1 MTRPKTSPPPA
12 MPTPNR
18 RTVLGGAVAA
28 GAALGTTPT
37 QSAETRRW
45 KMVTSWPKG
54 APGVGT
60 AADRLASKI
69 NEMSGGRLSVTV
81 YGAGE
86 LVPPFEV
93 FDAVSSGTAEMGHG
107 ASHFWS
113 GKDPAFNY
121 FTGLPFGLMAQER
134 IGWLEFGG
142 GQALW
147 DETYAPFGV
156 RAYFAGSSGVQAGG
170 WFKERVKT
178 LDDLQGLKMRIAG
191 LGGEVLRRLGVTVT
205 LMPPSDIFGAM
216 TSGTIDAAEWVGPW
230 NDIAFG
236 LSDVAKHYYLPAF
249 HEPGPALECLVNK
262 EAFSGL
268 PRDLQAIVQAAAG
281 AAALESLGEFAF
293 YNAQA
298 FATLSDLGVTVH
310 TWPEEIVAAMSGAS
324 GEVLQELSQA
334 SELCTR
340 IHKSY
345 EAYRT
350 QAIAYADASDREMLR
365 LRLKNQP

>member
-1 MTRPKTSPPPA
+1 LTNPDIS
-12 MPTPNR
+12 R
-18 RTVLGGAVAA
+18 RAVLAASAA
-28 GAALGTTPT
+28 GGTAL
-37 QSAETRRW
+37 SASDVRSEERREW

-60 AADRLASKI
+60 SADRLAAKI
-69 NEMSGGRLSVTV
+69 NEMSGGRLTVTV

-121 FTGLPFGLMAQER
+121 FTGLPFGLTAHER
-134 IGWLEFGG
+134 IGWLTFGG

-147 DETYAPFGV
+147 DESYAPFGV
-156 RAYFAGSSGVQAGG
+156 RAFFAGSSGVQAGG
-170 WFKERVKT
+170 WFREPIKT

-191 LGGEVLRRLGVTVT
+191 LGGEVLRQLGVTVT
-205 LMPPSDIFGAM
+205 LMPPGDIFGAM

-236 LSDVAKHYYLPAF
+236 LPDVAKHYYLPAF
-249 HEPGPALECLVNK
+249 HEPGPALECLVN
-262 EAFSGL
+262 EDAFGAL
-268 PRDLQAIVQAAAG
+268 PKDLQAIVQAAAG
-281 AAALESLGEFAF
+281 AAALESLGEFTF

-298 FATLSDLGVTVH
+298 FATLDDLGVTVH
-310 TWPEEIVAAMSGAS
+310 TWPKDIVTAMRTAS
-324 GEVLQELSQA
+324 DGVLKDLSEANELCRRIHASYSSYRSKAVIYANA
-334 SELCTR
+334 SE
-340 IHKSY
+340 
-345 EAYRT
+345 
-350 QAIAYADASDREMLR
+350 REMLR
-365 LRLKNQP
+365 LRVKNQP

>member
-1 MTRPKTSPPPA
+1 MTKPHL
-12 MPTPNR
+12 NR
-18 RTVLGGAVAA
+18 RTVLGA
-28 GAALGTTPT
+28 GAIAGVGL
-37 QSAETRRW
+37 SATSASTAEPRTW

-60 AADRLASKI
+60 SADRLAAKI
-69 NEMSGGRLSVTV
+69 NQMSGGRLTVTV

-121 FTGLPFGLMAQER
+121 FTGLPFGLTAHER
-134 IGWLEFGG
+134 IGWLNFGG

-156 RAYFAGSSGVQAGG
+156 RAFFAGSSGVQAGG
-170 WFKERVKT
+170 WFTESIKA

-205 LMPPSDIFGAM
+205 LIPPGEIFGAM

-249 HEPGPALECLVNK
+249 HEPGPALECLVNL
-262 EAFSGL
+262 EAFAAL
-268 PRDLQAIVQAAAG
+268 PEDLQAIVREAAS
-281 AAALESLGEFAF
+281 AAALESLGEFTF

-298 FATLSDLGVTVH
+298 FATLGDLGVSVH
-310 TWPEEIVAAMSGAS
+310 TWPEDVIAAMRAAS
-324 GEVLQELSQA
+324 DEVLTDLSNA
-334 SELCTR
+334 NELCTR
-340 IHKSY
+340 INGSY
-345 EAYRT
+345 ESYRLK
-350 QAIAYADASDREMLR
+350 AVAYADASEREMLR

>member
-1 MTRPKTSPPPA
+1 MTKSQLD
-12 MPTPNR
+12 R
-18 RTVLGGAVAA
+18 RALLTA
-28 GAALGTTPT
+28 GAIAGVGLGTSNAR
-37 QSAETRRW
+37 SAEPRQW

-113 GKDPAFNY
+113 GKNPAFNY

-156 RAYFAGSSGVQAGG
+156 RAFFAGSSGVQAGG
-170 WFKERVKT
+170 WFKEPVKT

-205 LMPPSDIFGAM
+205 LIPPGDIFGAM

-249 HEPGPALECLVNK
+249 HEPGPALECLVNE
-262 EAFSGL
+262 EAFRAL
-268 PRDLQAIVQAAAG
+268 PQDLQAIVQAAAG

-310 TWPEEIVAAMSGAS
+310 TWPEDVVAAMRAS
-324 GEVLQELSQA
+324 SDEVLKELSQA
-334 SELCTR
+334 TQLCMR

-350 QAIAYADASDREMLR
+350 KAIAYADAADREMLR

>member
-1 MTRPKTSPPPA
+1 MTRPKTNSRPTT
-12 MPTPNR
+12 PTPNR
-18 RTVLGGAVAA
+18 RAVLGGVAGA
-28 GAALGTTPT
+28 GAALGATRAHG
-37 QSAETRRW
+37 AEPRTW

-60 AADRLASKI
+60 SADRLAAKI
-69 NEMSGGRLSVTV
+69 NEMSDGRLTVTV

-107 ASHFWS
+107 SSHFWS

-134 IGWLEFGG
+134 IGWLTYGG

-156 RAYFAGSSGVQAGG
+156 RAFFAGSSGVQAGG
-170 WFKERVKT
+170 WFREPIKT
-178 LDDLQGLKMRIAG
+178 LNDLQGLKMRIAG

-205 LMPPSDIFGAM
+205 LMPPGDIYGAM

-249 HEPGPALECLVNK
+249 HEPGPALECLVNAD
-262 EAFSGL
+262 AFAAL
-268 PRDLQAIVQAAAG
+268 PPDLQAIVQAAAG
-281 AAALESLGEFAF
+281 AAALESLGEFTF

-298 FATLSDLGVTVH
+298 FSSLDDLGVSVH
-310 TWPEEIVAAMSGAS
+310 TWPEDIVTAMRATSD
-324 GEVLQELSQA
+324 EVLQGLSEA
-334 SELCTR
+334 NELCAR
-340 IHKSY
+340 IHASY

-350 QAIAYADASDREMLR
+350 KAVAYANASEREMLR
-365 LRLKNQP
+365 LRVKNQP